1 MKSYNEMYLNQG
13 YISIKI
19 VTRLGGVM
27 IVHREIKNTRQD
39 ANPTTPIIGSLMK
52 QLSVALVACLLAI
65 FLVMPSVHA
74 GAIPQ
79 LNPPGIKEP
88 ILSGVTEIKG
98 SGGEGTKKTHRNKT
112 PGSKVTVIVKDSGGT
127 VKETTTTVVTR
138 GDGQWT
144 ASLKYPVKK
153 GYSVTAYQEFNE
165 KDKYY
170 DSAKHGGKKSGESAP
185 VTVQPSIADNYDGK
199 LTMPNIEVWLENK
212 NANLLNSDEKQE
224 IKDEFMKANKD
235 VVGENGKKFGTE
247 DVNVDVKIIDYL
259 TPRTTTITVTF
270 NNDGSTI
277 TFDTQNI
284 TYEQI
289 PKEARSRK
297 PEIDTISVVDN
308 VITGKISGEGSFEK
322 TKVRLILKVHPEKA
336 KDYCD
341 NNKCLVDK
349 DSSDPIDIDVNP
361 DGTFSYTLTGTDTIS
376 LDQIVG
382 VTVKDY
388 RKFPSC
394 TTKTVVLK
402 TPDKVEVRDPRK
414 LTDKDKKA
422 IDEAIR
428 KANTKDGVSK
438 LPDGTGDADG
448 TPAFIEFDKDGNARI
463 ISPND
468 VEKDW
473 DENYNPVFQ
482 KNPDGSYK
490 LNDGAEKNVIK
501 IPAKDLVKN
510 LKPRSPEIAV
520 NIDTGKVTI
529 TPPAYVN
536 PGDDTDI
543 ASYTISYAGKTVTIT
558 RSVDTDTGKS
568 TWSGTG
574 VTPDKD
580 TGVVTLEIKD
590 LPVGDTIMAIA
601 KDKGGL
607 ADDDANPLD
616 SDPATA
622 TLETVEVVYD
632 ANGGDGNMEVQ
643 KLNKLNKGLM
653 YKLLDNEFTAP
664 NGQEFDK
671 WEIDGQKFDPGT
683 EIKVN
688 SNIVVK
694 ATWKALPNPPK
705 NTDKVHIVAPQ
716 TGDVSILALC
726 SPAILALVGMVA
738 LFRRRKEK
746 R

>member
-1 MKSYNEMYLNQG
+1 M
-13 YISIKI
+13 
-19 VTRLGGVM
+19 
-27 IVHREIKNTRQD
+27 
-39 ANPTTPIIGSLMK
+39 
-52 QLSVALVACLLAI
+52 
-65 FLVMPSVHA
+65 
-74 GAIPQ
+74 
-79 LNPPGIKEP
+79 
-88 ILSGVTEIKG
+88 
-98 SGGEGTKKTHRNKT
+98 
-112 PGSKVTVIVKDSGGT
+112 
-127 VKETTTTVVTR
+127 
-138 GDGQWT
+138 
-144 ASLKYPVKK
+144 
-153 GYSVTAYQEFNE
+153 
-165 KDKYY
+165 
-170 DSAKHGGKKSGESAP
+170 
-185 VTVQPSIADNYDGK
+185 
-199 LTMPNIEVWLENK
+199 
-212 NANLLNSDEKQE
+212 
-224 IKDEFMKANKD
+224 
-235 VVGENGKKFGTE
+235 
-247 DVNVDVKIIDYL
+247 
-259 TPRTTTITVTF
+259 
-270 NNDGSTI
+270 
-277 TFDTQNI
+277 
-284 TYEQI
+284 
-289 PKEARSRK
+289 
-297 PEIDTISVVDN
+297 
-308 VITGKISGEGSFEK
+308 
-322 TKVRLILKVHPEKA
+322 
-336 KDYCD
+336 
-341 NNKCLVDK
+341 
-349 DSSDPIDIDVNP
+349 
-361 DGTFSYTLTGTDTIS
+361 
-376 LDQIVG
+376 
-382 VTVKDY
+382 
-388 RKFPSC
+388 
-394 TTKTVVLK
+394 
-402 TPDKVEVRDPRK
+402 
-414 LTDKDKKA
+414 
-422 IDEAIR
+422 
-428 KANTKDGVSK
+428 
-438 LPDGTGDADG
+438 
-448 TPAFIEFDKDGNARI
+448 
-463 ISPND
+463 
-468 VEKDW
+468 
-473 DENYNPVFQ
+473 
-482 KNPDGSYK
+482 
-490 LNDGAEKNVIK
+490 
-501 IPAKDLVKN
+501 KN